1 MTDSGAIQQRMKVV
15 QSNSEPWNY
24 ERQWRHLSAI
34 DSRSLKQSLIFNT

>member
-15 QSNSEPWNY
+15 QSNSEPWIY
-24 ERQWRHLSAI
+24 DCQWHHLSAI